1 MSRSRRAAALAIAC
15 SMLSV
20 TLLIGSSSAQEASP
34 TQAEETRVLTI
45 GADDDI
51 RTTNPLRSLNGIE
64 SWTFSLMY
72 SGMLWYDRDDL
83 SAAPGLT
90 SSWTQSEDGL
100 TWTFNFREGLKWSDG
115 EPLTAHDFAF
125 TANFL
130 IENDKDIVSWNKNTD
145 FPFTES
151 ITAPDDT
158 TLIWKTTQPTFAPGK
173 PEYYLVLPEHIWG
186 DLSGDEISKFKNFPN
201 PVVSGPFIL
210 TEREQG
216 QFWRLE
222 PNPNWFGDKPEVDEI
237 VFRLFNTD
245 EAIVQ
250 ALKRG
255 TIDFAEYL
263 PAPLFESLAG
273 TSGAGSAG
281 GAATHIGSAQN
292 FANLNFNLLEA
303 DKSTG
308 HPALLD
314 VQVRR
319 AIEFAIDKELLIEKI
334 RRGYSIPGTTV
345 VPPSYPFWHY
355 EPTEEELITF
365 DPAEANRILDEAG
378 YEDTDNDGVREMPGG
393 GRPLELRLNVTSSD
407 TDAIKSAV
415 FVESWLK
422 DIGIDVTTSSMNN
435 SSILEQYYAG
445 DFDMYWYGWGTSP
458 DPDFLLSTFTTEE
471 CGFWSDTCWD
481 NPEYNALYEEQK
493 AAFDPEERQVLVHE
507 LQRMIYN
514 EVPEIVMWYDQ
525 NLESYRA
532 DRWTGFVPLP
542 TKNGDLLDQTTPYS
556 AVAVRPASQGA
567 ASGTAEGGL
576 PGIVWGALVAIVVIG
591 VVAFVVVRRRGE
603 ERA

>member
-1 MSRSRRAAALAIAC
+1 
-15 SMLSV
+15 
-20 TLLIGSSSAQEASP
+20 
-34 TQAEETRVLTI
+34 
-45 GADDDI
+45 
-51 RTTNPLRSLNGIE
+51 
-64 SWTFSLMY
+64 MY
-72 SGMLWYDRDDL
+72 SGMLWFDKDDL
-83 SAAPGLT
+83 SAAPGLVRD
-90 SSWTQSEDGL
+90 WTQSEDGR

-130 IENDKDIVSWNKNTD
+130 IDNDKAIVSWNKNTD

-151 ITAPDDT
+151 ITAADDT

-186 DLSGDEISKFKNFPN
+186 DLGGDEISKFKNFPN

-255 TIDFAEYL
+255 TVDFAEYL
-263 PAPLFESLAG
+263 PAPLFDSLAG
-273 TSGAGSAG
+273 TSAAGSAG

-319 AIEFAIDKELLIEKI
+319 AIAFAIDKELLIEKI

-355 EPTEEELITF
+355 EPTEEERITF
-365 DPAEANRILDEAG
+365 DPAEANRLLDEAG

-493 AAFDPEERQVLVHE
+493 AAFAPAERQVLVHE
-507 LQRMIYN
+507 LQQMIYN

-525 NLESYRA
+525 NLQSYRA

-542 TKNGDLLDQTTPYS
+542 TKDGDLLDQTTPYS
-556 AVAVRPASQGA
+556 AVAIRPATQGS

-576 PGIVWGALVAIVVIG
+576 PGIVWGAMVAIVVIG

-603 ERA
+603 EKA